1 MTPETCRRCGCSI
14 PENFLDLYDPRA
26 HQPVHYRFCDDC
38 QIAVCEAVYD
48 CIDDY
53 EVVA

>member
-1 MTPETCRRCGCSI
+1 MTPETCRRCGCV
-14 PENFLDLYDPRA
+14 PENFLELYDPR
-26 HQPVHYRFCDDC
+26 VHHLVSDRFCDDC
-38 QIAVCEAVYD
+38 LIAVCEAVYD